1 MNRSGTMGLFELRL
15 LDVKAVED
23 AANRLVSGG
32 GVMVKTPGDPTGFR
46 VVRDPFRYTWRI
58 MAFRT

>member
-1 MNRSGTMGLFELRL
+1 MGLFELRL